1 MSSIGFV
8 RTFLRCHT
16 HSQVPNILKFSDQL
30 LMFFDRDLQREK
42 KWGDLQAQSIMLNSP
57 FQVASTTGAVGN
69 SDGKGK
75 RILKTNGDPVCI
87 DGTEQQT
94 DRRIE
99 HLKSFSGATIPRDII
114 QALTE
119 FINNHNPLAQSFKMT
134 YELYKEAQET
144 NQPTRFEKVI
154 VLSRLEVHD
163 REERQK
169 GADLHERQV
178 LKLNSVS
185 EVYTPDPDHDGPAP
199 RGTWFQFKNDR
210 YYLRKLPFYDENIDP
225 LAFPLLF
232 PGGEPDLGPTRR
244 HAGVLREGRQKQEV
258 SVIHFYTDC
267 GRLGQYPED
276 FENTGEFVGK
286 YITTAVPDPK
296 EEPELFK
303 LVTTLMH
310 HHCNEKHKCK
320 DATGKCSRGFPK
332 IASPITIIDDRG
344 NVMAATLLISG
355 KTVHLA
361 FKVAPNRPVPNY
373 SVNSEQGKKIAEADI
388 IIWDEVTMS
397 HRKLIDSI
405 QQHCRD
411 VLQYDDPM
419 KYRPFGG
426 KVVLMSGDWKQLLP
440 VVEGAASPIEH
451 LRASFKYSTHYDDF
465 RKLQLT
471 RNMRIGDAKANYR
484 EYAEKVGTGY
494 YELNDDGE
502 YEAIDEPTVDCLYT
516 VLPLPYRPRIL
527 SSSDAFWNA

>member
-1 MSSIGFV
+1 
-8 RTFLRCHT
+8 
-16 HSQVPNILKFSDQL
+16 
-30 LMFFDRDLQREK
+30 MFFDRDLQREK

-75 RILKTNGDPVCI
+75 RILKTNGDPVVICI

-232 PGGEPDLGPTRR
+232 PG
-244 HAGVLREGRQKQEV
+244 GRQKQEV